1 MKKITFL
8 TITTILSAQ
17 TYILEPVN
25 ITGNQNTILS
35 DTHEVLKAKVQ
46 LQESAPGLYN
56 PIINGLQG
64 DKISIT
70 IDGLR
75 FSNAIWRSGPNQYF
89 SWIPQEF
96 VLDNEILP
104 TSDAIGSTINTQLG
118 ISENSVSYKFDQY
131 NTGSTALVKM
141 DYGEVKA
148 GLKYQNT
155 GNYNELEQTD
165 YNQNALY
172 LEHSAKN
179 HSSKLLYSVSR
190 DINRPDKLIKGIPY
204 TWNLQEYFLLKHSYS
219 FSDSDTVDMSFQRFN
234 EKIDNN
240 GEKYNSDN
248 NMYGLKYNHIFTNEL
263 NFIFSNY
270 YEDMSHKE
278 NSYSYN
284 TLNTGLEYH
293 HDFEDFSVYFRYI
306 LAYANAQWDNNK
318 RDFLSNAL
326 SLELYEDIWYTRYD
340 YGYKFP
346 AIQTIAYPEATEKG
360 YDLPNTHLEQETSH
374 TFTLGTRNE
383 YSANVSYD
391 VSIFYLYMDNL
402 IDRIR
407 VDYQIDGEDVYQISN
422 INSGF
427 IYGVNFETSFNIFN
441 LKNYFSLQYAEGKTN
456 KDYIS
461 KLTPLKLFY
470 KAEYKDLYLKWEY
483 APKSYQLAKSD
494 LADVRIE
501 DPRYDQYHN
510 VGYNIFSLGMKH
522 TINRSN
528 SIAVNL
534 NNIFKNNGRV
544 LGSSV
549 DVPQQSFSVTYKYS
563 PTI

>member
-1 MKKITFL
+1 MEKIL
-8 TITTILSAQ
+8 LLAAAAILSAQ
-17 TYILEPVN
+17 TYTLEPIN
-25 ITGNQNTILS
+25 ITDNQNTILS

-75 FSNAIWRSGPNQYF
+75 FSNSIWRSGPNQYF

-96 VLDNEILP
+96 VLNNEILP

-118 ISENSVSYKFDQY
+118 ISENSISYNFDQY
-131 NTGSTALVKM
+131 NTGNTALVKM
-141 DYGEVKA
+141 DYGKVKA

-155 GNYNELEQTD
+155 GNYNAIEQSD
-165 YNQNALY
+165 YNQNAIY
-172 LEHSAKN
+172 LEHSAEN
-179 HSSKLLYSVSR
+179 HSSKLLYSVSK
-190 DINRPDKLIKGIPY
+190 DIDRPDKRIKNVPY
-204 TWNLQEYFLLKHSYS
+204 TWDLQEYFLLKHSYS
-219 FSDSDTVDMSFQRFN
+219 FNDSDTLEMSFQRFN
-234 EKIDNN
+234 EKIDDN
-240 GEKYNSDN
+240 GEKYNSNN
-248 NMYGLKYNHIFTNEL
+248 NMYGLKYNHIFTDEL
-263 NFIFSNY
+263 NLIFSNY

-278 NSYSYN
+278 SDYSYN
-284 TLNTGLEYH
+284 TLSTGFEYRH
-293 HDFEDFSVYFRYI
+293 GFEDFSVYSRYI
-306 LAYANAQWDNNK
+306 LANANAHWDNNK

-326 SLELYEDIWYTRYD
+326 TLELYEDIWYTRYD

-346 AIQTIAYPEATEKG
+346 SIQTIAYPETTEKG

-374 TFTLGTRNE
+374 TFTLGTRDY
-383 YSANVSYD
+383 YSTNVSYD
-391 VSIFYLYMDNL
+391 LSIYYLYMENL

-407 VDYQIDGEDVYQISN
+407 LDYQIAGEDVYQIKN
-422 INSGF
+422 VDNGF
-427 IYGVNFETSFNIFN
+427 IYGANIETNFQFFDV
-441 LKNYFSLQYAEGKTN
+441 KNYFSLQYANGKTS

-470 KAEYKDLYLKWEY
+470 KTEYKDVYLKWEY

-510 VGYNIFSLGMKH
+510 VGYNLFSLGMKY

-528 SIAVNL
+528 SITVNF
-534 NNIFKNNGRV
+534 NNIFNNNGRV
-544 LGSSV
+544 LGSSI
-549 DVPQQSFSVTYKYS
+549 DVPEQSFSVKYKYS
-563 PTI
+563 LAI